1 MYMKKFIITEEEKKH
16 IIGLYESVP
25 KTKDFIKQTNNK
37 EILQS
42 ARKIINTEIKQSM
55 VQSAVLDVK
64 ELLNDVVS
72 EYVTKLNGYSPNIL
86 QQLNSGKGEETAK
99 LYLKVLT
106 PILSQRVSKL
116 SSGVKFAIRKM
127 YTKEQLKKVINKQS
141 MKIERL
147 YDSLLTGTLM
157 SLHDVSKKNEV
168 MWYDGAYTYL
178 ENRKDSYINQMIDII
193 VNSIYK

>member
-1 MYMKKFIITEEEKKH
+1 MGKFIITEDDKKH

-25 KTKDFIKQTNNK
+25 KTTDFIKQTNNDR
-37 EILQS
+37 ILQKS
-42 ARKIINTEIKQSM
+42 RKIINTEIKQSM
-55 VQSAVLDVK
+55 VQSAILDVK

-86 QQLNSGKGEETAK
+86 QQLNSGKGEETAN

-127 YTKEQLKKVINKQS
+127 YTKEQLKKEINKQS
-141 MKIERL
+141 MKIESL
-147 YDSLLTGTLM
+147 YESLLTGTLM
-157 SLHDVSKKNEV
+157 WLHDMSKKNEV
-168 MWYDGAYTYL
+168 MWFSGAYDTL
-178 ENRKDSYINQMIDII
+178 SNRKESYINQMIDII

>member
-1 MYMKKFIITEEEKKH
+1 MKKFIITEDDKKH

-25 KTKDFIKQTNNK
+25 KTTDFIKQTNNK

-42 ARKIINTEIKQSM
+42 ARNIINSEIKQSTA
-55 VQSAVLDVK
+55 QSFILDVK
-64 ELLNDVVS
+64 GLLNNVVS
-72 EYVTKLNGYSPNIL
+72 EYVTKINGYSPNIL

-106 PILSQRVSKL
+106 PILSQEVSKL
-116 SSGVKFAIRKM
+116 SSTVKFAIRKM
-127 YTKEQLKKVINKQS
+127 YNKEQLKNAINKQRD
-141 MKIERL
+141 KIEGL
-147 YDSLLTGTLM
+147 YSSLLTGTLM
-157 SLHDVSKKNEV
+157 WLHDANKKNEV
-168 MWYDGAYTYL
+168 MWYDGAYTAL

>member
-1 MYMKKFIITEEEKKH
+1 MGKFIITEDDKKH

-25 KTKDFIKQTNNK
+25 KTTDFIKQTNNK
-37 EILQS
+37 EILQVS
-42 ARKIINTEIKQSM
+42 RKIINSEIKQSM
-55 VQSAVLDVK
+55 VQSAILDVK

-86 QQLNSGKGEETAK
+86 QQLNSGKGEETAN

-127 YTKEQLKKVINKQS
+127 YTKEQLKKEINKQS
-141 MKIERL
+141 MKIEGL
-147 YDSLLTGTLM
+147 YDSLLTRTLM
-157 SLHDVSKKNEV
+157 WLHDISKKNEV
-168 MWYDGAYTYL
+168 MWFNGAYDTL
-178 ENRKDSYINQMIDII
+178 SNRKESYINQMIDII